1 MRYLDDKN
9 DDNDAGDDDDNVA
22 QTQFVVVQI
31 NE

>member
-9 DDNDAGDDDDNVA
+9 DDNDAGDDDDDVA
-22 QTQFVVVQI
+22 QTHFVVVQI